1 MNVVMR
7 YVVVVVFVVG
17 LLGAGIF
24 LLQVGNDV
32 EDVQFIESP
41 QSQPVVVGD
50 REDIPEQ
57 NEGVGRGRQA
67 VELPE
72 GEKILLSPEE
82 EAEIAEEEAEQAAIE
97 AEREERQR
105 DLEER
110 NRQNREDALAEVE
123 AQAAREEAERENARA
138 EIIEGIEGRAREQ
151 AFCNSEC
158 LEKREREKFVNACL
172 EEWVPSCDVL
182 VPQAE
187 KFGFV
192 VSDVLKITEFVV
204 PDESCKG
211 LRENRARS
219 TNTPVSCGFSDPSV
233 VIMAS
238 GEYFMYV
245 NRFDDV
251 NKEDALLL
259 YTSVDGLNWKLKSD
273 PLDAVMFA
281 DVTMATARV
290 TEDGGVRV
298 YYSIPAGNE
307 NEGWIGS
314 AHSVNG
320 VDGWVFEGALFES
333 IDGASISGPEVIEL
347 DDGSFVMYFA
357 KDTIIR
363 EDLSAETVLT
373 EIGSAVS
380 VDGKSWILNED
391 SSLVFSDDYEGMN
404 KVIEESVISGTVLN
418 PGIAR
423 LDDGRWLMVYTAS
436 TIHQVCGNFN
446 CNTLIPVVSEELWA
460 ATSEDG
466 IVWEKIGSLGLM
478 GADATVVSLG
488 ENRFRVYAGDVD
500 TTKGILTD
508 EIESHWVSTFII
520 TVE

>member
-1 MNVVMR
+1 MDKGIIIVGI
-7 YVVVVVFVVG
+7 FVVG
-17 LLGAGIF
+17 LMAGGVF
-24 LLQVGNDV
+24 LLQSGNDT
-32 EDVQFIESP
+32 EGGVQFIEVP
-41 QSQPVVVGD
+41 SQPQQVVVGD
-50 REDIPEQ
+50 REDIPEP

-82 EAEIAEEEAEQAAIE
+82 ESEIAEEEAEQAAIE

-151 AFCNSEC
+151 NVCNSEC
-158 LEKREREKFVNACL
+158 LEKRDREKFVNACL

-192 VSDVLKITEFVV
+192 VSDFLEIAEFVV

-211 LRENRARS
+211 LLESRARS

-245 NRFDDV
+245 NRFDYVD
-251 NKEDALLL
+251 KEDALLL
-259 YTSVDGLNWKLKSD
+259 YTSVDGLNWELRSD
-273 PLDAVMFA
+273 PLDAMVFA
-281 DVTMATARV
+281 DVTMAMARV
-290 TEDGGVRV
+290 TEDGGVRI

-307 NEGWIGS
+307 NEGWVGS

-333 IDGASISGPEVIEL
+333 MDGTNISGPEVIEL
-347 DDGSFVMYFA
+347 DDGSFAMYFA
-357 KDTIIR
+357 KDIVIR

-380 VDGKSWILNED
+380 ADGKTWVLNED
-391 SSLVFSDDYEGMN
+391 SALVFSDDYEGMN
-404 KVIEESVISGTVLN
+404 KVTEASAISGTVLN

-423 LDDGRWLMVYTAS
+423 LDDGRWLQIYTVS
-436 TIHQVCGNFN
+436 TVHQVCGNFN
-446 CNTLIPVVSEELWA
+446 CNTLIPIVTEELWA
-460 ATSEDG
+460 AISEDG
-466 IVWEKIGSLGLM
+466 IVWEKIGSLGLR
-478 GADATVVSLG
+478 GSDATVVFLG

-500 TTKGILTD
+500 TTKGILQ
-508 EIESHWVSTFII
+508 IKSRAIGLARLS
-520 TVE
+520 

>member
-1 MNVVMR
+1 MR
-7 YVVVVVFVVG
+7 YVVVAVFVVG
-17 LLGAGIF
+17 LIAGGVF
-24 LLQVGNDV
+24 LLQSGN
-32 EDVQFIESP
+32 ETEGGVQFIEVP
-41 QSQPVVVGD
+41 SQPQQVVVGD
-50 REDIPEQ
+50 REDIPEP

-82 EAEIAEEEAEQAAIE
+82 ESEIAEEEAEQAAIE

-151 AFCNSEC
+151 NVCNSEC
-158 LEKREREKFVNACL
+158 LEKRDREKFVNACL

-192 VSDVLKITEFVV
+192 VSDFLEIAEFVV

-211 LRENRARS
+211 LLESRARS

-238 GEYFMYV
+238 GDYFMYV
-245 NRFDDV
+245 NRFDYVD
-251 NKEDALLL
+251 KEDALLL
-259 YTSVDGLNWKLKSD
+259 YASVDGLNWELKGD
-273 PLDAVMFA
+273 PLDAVVFA
-281 DVTMATARV
+281 DVTMAMARV
-290 TEDGGVRV
+290 TEDGGVRI

-307 NEGWIGS
+307 NEGWVGS

-333 IDGASISGPEVIEL
+333 MDGTNISGPEVIEL
-347 DDGSFVMYFA
+347 DDGSFAMYFA
-357 KDTIIR
+357 KDIIIR

-380 VDGKSWILNED
+380 VDGENWILNEG

-404 KVIEESVISGTVLN
+404 KVTEASAISGTVLN

-423 LDDGRWLMVYTAS
+423 LDDGRWLQIYTVS
-436 TIHQVCGNFN
+436 TVHQVCGNFN
-446 CNTLIPVVSEELWA
+446 CNTLIPIVTEELWA

-508 EIESHWVSTFII
+508 QIESHWVSTFII

>member
-1 MNVVMR
+1 MDKGIIIVGI
-7 YVVVVVFVVG
+7 FVVG
-17 LLGAGIF
+17 LMAGGVF
-24 LLQVGNDV
+24 LLQSGNDT
-32 EDVQFIESP
+32 EGGVQFIEVP
-41 QSQPVVVGD
+41 SQPQQVVVGD
-50 REDIPEQ
+50 REDIPEP

-82 EAEIAEEEAEQAAIE
+82 ESEIAEEEAEQAAIE
-97 AEREERQR
+97 AEREERRR

-151 AFCNSEC
+151 NVCNSEC
-158 LEKREREKFVNACL
+158 LEKRDREKFVNACL

-192 VSDVLKITEFVV
+192 VSDFLEIAEFVV

-211 LRENRARS
+211 LLESRARS

-238 GEYFMYV
+238 GDYFMYV
-245 NRFDDV
+245 NRFDYVD
-251 NKEDALLL
+251 KEDALLL
-259 YTSVDGLNWKLKSD
+259 YASVDGLNWELKGD
-273 PLDAVMFA
+273 PLDAVVFA
-281 DVTMATARV
+281 DVTMAMARV
-290 TEDGGVRV
+290 TEDGGVRI

-307 NEGWIGS
+307 NEGWVGS

-333 IDGASISGPEVIEL
+333 MDGTNISGPEVIEL
-347 DDGSFVMYFA
+347 DDGSFAMYFA
-357 KDTIIR
+357 KDIVIR

-380 VDGKSWILNED
+380 VDGENWILNEG

-404 KVIEESVISGTVLN
+404 KVTEASAISGTVMN

-423 LDDGRWLMVYTAS
+423 LDDGRWLQIYTVS
-436 TIHQVCGNFN
+436 TVHQVCGNFN
-446 CNTLIPVVSEELWA
+446 CNTLIPIVTEELWA
-460 ATSEDG
+460 AISEDG
-466 IVWEKIGSLGLM
+466 IVWEKIGSLGLR
-478 GADATVVSLG
+478 GSDATVVSLG

-508 EIESHWVSTFII
+508 QIESHWVSTFII